1 MCILFAR
8 SKFRQKTNRNKRC
21 LLIPLFVLRS
31 RNTKQTLSDDKNAV
45 VSSRRNEREK
55 ERRRERE
62 RRDREC
68 VCLKCFFCGVFFAF
82 FFCLVL
88 LSIRERGWH

>member
-45 VSSRRNEREK
+45 FLLREETREK
-55 ERRRERE
+55 REEERERE
-62 RRDREC
+62 DTEKS
-68 VCLKCFFCGVFFAF
+68 VCLKCFFCGVCFAF
-82 FFCLVL
+82 FF
-88 LSIRERGWH
+88 LSCFALD